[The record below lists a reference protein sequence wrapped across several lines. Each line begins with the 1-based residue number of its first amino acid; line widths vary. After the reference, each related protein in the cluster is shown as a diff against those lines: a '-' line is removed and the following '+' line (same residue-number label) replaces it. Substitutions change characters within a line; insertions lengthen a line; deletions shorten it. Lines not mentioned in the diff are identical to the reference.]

1 MNKVQ
6 ILSTAIVVSV
16 MAVSCSPA
24 ASPPKKA
31 TEVKNQPQTALVVDN
46 ATFLDVPAQARTSIS
61 TPASSSTPKAN
72 AIKTKPP
79 SLTAAKPAT
88 STPTLPAECTPVDG
102 LDWSVAFPAA
112 INSIHS
118 LFKAS
123 DGNYIISGELYNYAG
138 TWVAKVNPDGK
149 LIWQEQFTAW
159 GASVKPAQNGNIL
172 IQYRTQ
178 VMELDNDGKVLFSTQ
193 ASGMQ
198 LNTDGSR
205 TLLGEGQIMRFNN
218 LDEIKWSLDFAD
230 FEMYGDATTDGG
242 AIYAYAGSY
251 VDKSVYFAP
260 FYTDIKVIKVDGSG
274 QVWQRVYG
282 VLTGN
287 ETLEYVLPT
296 EDGGAILAGT
306 HSYSD
311 TGNDYDIWLMKVNQS
326 GSLSWQTT
334 LKKAPD
340 NNPIAGVYLL
350 SKGVLILSNDIFTN
364 DLQLIFLNNKGS
376 LMWQKQV
383 SSVRGWISIQ
393 SAENT
398 SDGGLVIAGKTGES
412 TEVSFLARF
421 DNKGKLIWEKL
432 TGFYGVENSPDS
444 TVDRILPL
452 ADGMFLIGGQTN
464 VSGQGLALKY
474 GAWLA
479 KIADEGEIQNFLV
492 TTPGTFSAI
501 KTISARPKTLPDLV
515 IEAGSMT
522 IKAVNPDVIT
532 TNFQTHPAC
541 IAGSASYPTPQALPS
556 LTPTQTLTASRPAQ
570 TRNLY
575 LASPAMQG
583 DDVLLL
589 QKRLFELGYEE
600 VGALDGIF
608 GKMTQSAVMSF
619 QQNNN
624 LEVDG
629 YVGEKTWYQLFSPK
643 AKGK

>member
-46 ATFLDVPAQARTSIS
+46 ATFLDVPVQARSSIS
-61 TPASSSTPKAN
+61 TPASSSTPKAT
-72 AIKTKPP
+72 ATKPKPP

-123 DGNYIISGELYNYAG
+123 DGNYIISGELNNYAG

-149 LIWQEQFTAW
+149 LIWQEQFTFW
-159 GASVKPAQNGNIL
+159 GGSVKPAQNGNIL

-178 VMELDNDGKVLFSTQ
+178 VMELDNDGKVLFSAQ

-251 VDKSVYFAP
+251 VDKSVYFTP

-296 EDGGAILAGT
+296 EDGGAVLAGT

-311 TGNDYDIWLMKVNQS
+311 TGSDYDIWLMKVNQS

-479 KIADEGEIQNFLV
+479 TIADEGEIQNFLV

-532 TNFQTHPAC
+532 TNFQTLPAC

-556 LTPTQTLTASRPAQ
+556 LTPTQTLTATRPAQ

-629 YVGEKTWYQLFSPK
+629 YVGEKTWYQLFSPN